1 MSMFTAID
9 NATAKSMKKRT
20 VKRAS
25 IFDELVESFVQAGIK
40 YASVDPDVFGPDKNG
55 NKRSAQAT
63 AQAIMTYVKSHEE
76 YSAIEASA
84 GKYSQQ
90 ILLENTAIV
99 EEEN

>member
-1 MSMFTAID
+1 MNLFTTI
-9 NATAKSMKKRT
+9 NTETAQAMKKRT

-90 ILLENTAIV
+90 ILLENTAV
-99 EEEN
+99 EED